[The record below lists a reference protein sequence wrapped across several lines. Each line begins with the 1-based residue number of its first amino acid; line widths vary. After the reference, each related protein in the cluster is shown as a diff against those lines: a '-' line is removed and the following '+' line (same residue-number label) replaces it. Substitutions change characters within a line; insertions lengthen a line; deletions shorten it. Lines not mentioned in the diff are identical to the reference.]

1 MRAGEFHCAFH
12 PAKLNTIDQAQQR
25 NQIQNAAAPGGA
37 AAGVFGS
44 FIHLD
49 DVRAGAL
56 VGEVHPV
63 SKDMLSALRLD
74 CQPGPQQRS
83 TRLLFELICLQI

>member
-1 MRAGEFHCAFH
+1 M
-12 PAKLNTIDQAQQR
+12 QQH
-25 NQIQNAAAPGGA
+25 QLV
-37 AAGVFGS
+37 GVFGS

-83 TRLLFELICLQI
+83 TRLLFELISLQI